1 MESPAPGQFDFSQ
14 QRRTFRLDLLR
25 SVPEGLLT
33 TAFTTF
39 AVYVAIR
46 FLNLPPWM
54 KGLLLGSGS
63 VGLLLS
69 LFVVQIVRRIGWP
82 VNRMAAILWLVAAAG
97 FLVAAFSGGS
107 QWTYFT
113 GVCLA
118 AGSFGAGSP
127 LMSQIYRKHYEGHN
141 RGRLFSWSSLV
152 RTCLA
157 AAAGWGFGLWAE
169 GGNVRQLFVVYA
181 LSCVGMVACVQ
192 SMAPVRL
199 RASNRI
205 QWFDAFQHAAADRP
219 FRKLLIVWMVFGF
232 GNLISL
238 ALFVEFIGNPRY
250 GFALGADRSGLI
262 TSTIPMLVMMI
273 TVVPWGWVFDRLPF
287 YMVRAVVNGIFVAGI
302 LVYFL
307 GGTVTTLMIGIAV
320 HGIARSGGEVLWSL
334 WTTRFAD
341 SERLIEYQSVH
352 TFLTGVRGVLAP
364 LLAFAVVGLL
374 GPVSVAWISSVL
386 MLGSTL
392 IILPEILAEW
402 RARKAS

>member
-14 QRRTFRLDLLR
+14 QRRTFRLEVLR

-39 AVYVAIR
+39 AVYIAIR
-46 FLNLPPWM
+46 FLHLPPWM
-54 KGLLLGSGS
+54 KGLMLGSGS

-82 VNRMAAILWLVAAAG
+82 VNRMAALLWLMAAVGFVVASLSDG
-97 FLVAAFSGGS
+97 R
-107 QWTYFT
+107 QWVYFG

-118 AGSFGAGSP
+118 AISFGAGSP

-152 RTCLA
+152 RTFVA

-169 GGNVRQLFVVYA
+169 GGSVQLLFFVYA
-181 LSCVGMVACVQ
+181 LSCVGMVVCVLA
-192 SMAPVRL
+192 MAPVRL

-205 QWFDAFQHAAADRP
+205 QWFEAFQHAAADKP
-219 FRKLLIVWMVFGF
+219 FRKLLVVWMVFGF

-250 GFALGADRSGLI
+250 GFALAADQSGLI
-262 TSTIPMLVMMI
+262 TSTIPMLVMML
-273 TVVPWGWVFDRLPF
+273 TVVPWGWIFDRLPF
-287 YMVRAVVNGIFVAGI
+287 YHVRAVVNLIFVVGI
-302 LVYFL
+302 LVYYL
-307 GGTVTTLMIGIAV
+307 GGSMIALMVGIAI

-364 LLAFAVVGLL
+364 LAAFWVVGWL
-374 GPVSVAWISSVL
+374 GPVSVAWISSAL

-392 IILPEILAEW
+392 IILPEILAERRG
-402 RARKAS
+402 RA